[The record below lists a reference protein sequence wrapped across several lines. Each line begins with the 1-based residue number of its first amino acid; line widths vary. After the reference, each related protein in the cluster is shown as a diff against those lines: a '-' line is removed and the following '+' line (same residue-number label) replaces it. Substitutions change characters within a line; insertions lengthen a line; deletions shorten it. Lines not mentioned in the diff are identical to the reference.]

1 MLLNAGFTDR
11 ADHRARQL
19 VKGFRGFIETHKDE
33 IEALQILYSRPHRA
47 GLRYS
52 QVKDLLQAIKRP
64 PLNADAQEL
73 WDAFEQT
80 EPDKVKGKG
89 GKQLVDLI
97 AIVRHVL
104 QPDSPLVP
112 ISTMVQERYQQWL
125 ADQQTAGVSFTAEQT
140 QWLDAIKDHI
150 ASSLAIDSEDFS
162 DIPFNQ
168 LGGLGRAYELFGD
181 SLTSIL
187 EELNARLAA

>member
-1 MLLNAGFTDR
+1 
-11 ADHRARQL
+11 
-19 VKGFRGFIETHKDE
+19 ETHKDE

-52 QVKDLLQAIKRP
+52 QVKELLQAIKRP
-64 PLNADAQEL
+64 PLHADAQKL

-97 AIVRHVL
+97 ALVRHVL

-112 ISTMVQERYQQWL
+112 VSDTVEERYQQWQK
-125 ADQQTAGVSFTAEQT
+125 DQQTAGVSFTAEQRK
-140 QWLDAIKDHI
+140 WLDAIKDHI
-150 ASSLAIDSEDFS
+150 ASSLTIENDDFAE
-162 DIPFNQ
+162 IPFNH

>member
-19 VKGFRGFIETHKDE
+19 VKGFREFIETHKDE

-64 PLNADAQEL
+64 PLNADAQKL

-80 EPDKVKGKG
+80 EP
-89 GKQLVDLI
+89 
-97 AIVRHVL
+97 
-104 QPDSPLVP
+104 
-112 ISTMVQERYQQWL
+112 
-125 ADQQTAGVSFTAEQT
+125 DQQTAGVSFTAEQT